1 MSADARAA
9 VVQLRALLLADVAI
23 DIGHARRLIE
33 AAAERLADPAAAQ
46 ELVETFLCL
55 IQINAVD
62 FCNMHDVK
70 DPIGEA
76 LSLLSASET
85 GTSWRRQ

>member
-1 MSADARAA
+1 MSVDARAA
-9 VVQLRALLLADVAI
+9 VVQLRALLLADAAI

-33 AAAERLADPAAAQ
+33 AAAGRLADPASAH

-62 FCNMHDVK
+62 CGNMHDVR

-76 LSLLSASET
+76 LSLLSASEAEK
-85 GTSWRRQ
+85 SWRRQ

>member
-9 VVQLRALLLADVAI
+9 AVQLRALLLADAAI

-62 FCNMHDVK
+62 FGNMHEVE

-85 GTSWRRQ
+85 GTSWRKQ

>member
-9 VVQLRALLLADVAI
+9 AVQLRALLLADAAI

-62 FCNMHDVK
+62 FGNMHDVK

-76 LSLLSASET
+76 LSLLSASEA